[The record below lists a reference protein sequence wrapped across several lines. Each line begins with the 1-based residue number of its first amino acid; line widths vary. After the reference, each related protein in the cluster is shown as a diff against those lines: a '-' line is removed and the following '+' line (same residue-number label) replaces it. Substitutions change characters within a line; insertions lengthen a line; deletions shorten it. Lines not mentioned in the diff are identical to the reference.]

1 MSPDIFFSE
10 KEGRSFDV
18 TEGAEINTEE
28 SSPGGF
34 AACRCRKVL
43 CKKKIKK

>member
-18 TEGAEINTEE
+18 KEGAEINRE
-28 SSPGGF
+28 
-34 AACRCRKVL
+34 VL
-43 CKKKIKK
+43 TRRICGLQVSEGAMQNK